1 MKTYSEL
8 IELPTYEE
16 RLAYLRTDGLPSEI
30 TFGGELRYL
39 NQRFYNSRGWKL
51 IRNFVITRDF
61 GFDLGVP
68 GREIF
73 GKAIVHHMNPILPKD
88 LYLGHEGLLDPEV
101 LVTVSHYTHEAIHF
115 GFERPDPFIEREP
128 GDTKLW

>member
-1 MKTYSEL
+1 MRTYSEL

-16 RLAYLRTDGLPSEI
+16 RLAYLRTDGLPSEV
-30 TFGGELRYL
+30 TFDKLRYL

-51 IRNFVITRDF
+51 VRKHVISRDL
-61 GFDLGVP
+61 GFDLAFP
-68 GREIF
+68 GREII
-73 GKAIVHHMNPILPKD
+73 GKVIVHHMNPILPKD
-88 LYLGHEGLLDPEV
+88 LYLGSDELLDPEV

-115 GFERPDPFIEREP
+115 GLERLDPLIEREP